1 MDQGFFYETVAP
13 LLLIGVTSLI
23 CISTLTSE
31 INFYTRLFKI
41 KDPIT
46 GLPVFAQLQVT
57 LACDACKEAGTAATC
72 KHMLHLVPSWQSSAR
87 HERLKAVMA
96 DRPDLIQSELSG
108 LAFDSLQQCFRTADI
123 EAMLAAEP
131 PQPLTWAQPLF
142 IAIDPAAGGPQSDFA
157 LVSFFRHRGQI
168 VVRSRARALARS
180 RARVLACSRFAR
192 EDQERMYSTLSS
204 RSSSSG
210 RIVSLT
216 RNRGTMSARSA
227 CRKRAALCGHT
238 ARRPCC
244 CSSSAQNRNLAW
256 KSSSRKKRQRYIC
269 GLSWNRAS
277 ASSASSGHSCSAATS
292 SATRIVM
299 SRMKSWSSE

>member
-1 MDQGFFYETVAP
+1 MEQGFFYETIAP

-57 LACDACKEAGTAATC
+57 LACDECRDAGTAATC
-72 KHMLHLVPSWQSSAR
+72 KHMLHLVPAWQSSAR

-123 EAMLAAEP
+123 EAMMTTEA
-131 PQPLTWAQPLF
+131 PLTELAWSQSIF
-142 IAIDPAAGGPQSDFA
+142 MVIDPAAGGPQSDFA
-157 LVSFFRHRGQI
+157 LVTFLRHRGQI
-168 VVRSRARALARS
+168 VVCMPVAW
-180 RARVLACSRFAR
+180 VYY
-192 EDQERMYSTLSS
+192 ERRYSTLSS

-210 RIVSLT
+210 
-216 RNRGTMSARSA
+216 
-227 CRKRAALCGHT
+227 
-238 ARRPCC
+238 
-244 CSSSAQNRNLAW
+244 
-256 KSSSRKKRQRYIC
+256 
-269 GLSWNRAS
+269 
-277 ASSASSGHSCSAATS
+277 
-292 SATRIVM
+292 
-299 SRMKSWSSE
+299 